1 LNKKINIEWT
11 QDTSDCET
19 CGMSWAD
26 GGKIYID
33 GKMVDEVEPVAY
45 CFGGTSAGEDE
56 LLVLA
61 LAHIGISVE
70 VDGEKYHIGCVEIS
84 ESRDKALEACDG

>member
-1 LNKKINIEWT
+1 MTKISIEWT
-11 QDTSDCET
+11 QDVYDCET

-45 CFGGTSAGEDE
+45 CSGGISASEDE

-61 LAHIGISVE
+61 LAHMGISVG
-70 VDGEKYHIGCVEIS
+70 VDGEKYHIGCVEVS
-84 ESRDKALEACDG
+84 ERRDKALGDCGG